1 MNSPEVT
8 AAKMICKSLD
18 ALTREVWMLRKD
30 ILEGKKLNDEMKG
43 LEMEDEQIPP
53 PGNRTGYSGS
63 TGRG

>member
-53 PGNRTGYSGS
+53 SW
-63 TGRG
+63 